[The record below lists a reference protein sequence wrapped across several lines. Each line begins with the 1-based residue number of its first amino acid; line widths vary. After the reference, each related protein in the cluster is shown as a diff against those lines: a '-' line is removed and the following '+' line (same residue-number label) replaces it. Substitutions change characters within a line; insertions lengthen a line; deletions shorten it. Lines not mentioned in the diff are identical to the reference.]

1 MIKNENKQRVSIT
14 KENFSKLSETV
25 KSQKSSKLDDDMPM
39 STYVCAGC
47 NTKYFD
53 MNLYF
58 YDTVS
63 IKCMWCTKFPKQK
76 ERRA

>member
-1 MIKNENKQRVSIT
+1 MKNAKPQRESIS
-14 KENFSKLSETV
+14 KENFLELSETV
-25 KSQKSSKLDDDMPM
+25 KSQKSLELDVPM

-63 IKCMWCTKFPKQK
+63 IKCMWCTKYPKKK
-76 ERRA
+76 ERR